1 VSCSNAPVSGTESD
15 SDSGLTPA
23 PEHTASSSAPPPLS
37 AIAERRRAGEDTE
50 DDEEDTGAWRTA
62 DVPRTAG
69 DSDLRA
75 GYLWKK
81 GERRKVRHLQRSQM
95 PSHDVANTMMCSFL
109 SCYLFFPPCDTNRPG
124 SGGGSSCVLRTW
136 LTTRIR
142 PNISC
147 TGFST
152 CRMYIRARPLRSSG
166 VRTRLES

>member
-1 VSCSNAPVSGTESD
+1 MSCSNAPISGTESD
-15 SDSGLTPA
+15 SDSGVTP
-23 PEHTASSSAPPPLS
+23 EQTASSSAPPPLS
-37 AIAERRRAGEDTE
+37 AIAEQRRAGEDTE
-50 DDEEDTGAWRTA
+50 DDEEGTGAWRTA

-95 PSHDVANTMMCSFL
+95 ASHDVANGVHDVLFSFV
-109 SCYLFFPPCDTNRPG
+109 LFFVTRTRPG
-124 SGGGSSCVLRTW
+124 SGGGSSCVLHTW
-136 LTTRIR
+136 LTTRLR

-152 CRMYIRARPLRSSG
+152 YKMYIRARPLCSSG